1 MEILKGLG
9 IVLGCVS
16 LTLLIFFI
24 YSILIEYIRECHTL
38 KIAYKEYK
46 KTVRKMAKDFYDIE
60 WKAIVDTL
68 DSTFEKVSKDDKK

>member
-24 YSILIEYIRECHTL
+24 YSILIEYIRECHTR

-60 WKAIVDTL
+60 WKAIVDKI
-68 DSTFEKVSKDDKK
+68 DSTYGEVYKNDNQ